1 MAAEYIGKAIVIETE
16 EGKFNG
22 EIHSVDVENKK
33 LVLQKGRFLLLTWKS
48 DYVKCFAREAA

>member
-1 MAAEYIGKAIVIETE
+1 MAADYIGKAIVIETE

-33 LVLQKGRFLLLTWKS
+33 LVLQKGGFLLLTWKS
-48 DYVKCFAREAA
+48 GYVKISAKEVG